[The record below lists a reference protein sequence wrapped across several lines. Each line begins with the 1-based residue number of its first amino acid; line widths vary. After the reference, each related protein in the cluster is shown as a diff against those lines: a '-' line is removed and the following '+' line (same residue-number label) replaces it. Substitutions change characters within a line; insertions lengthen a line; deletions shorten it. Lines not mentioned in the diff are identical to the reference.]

1 MKNVVIIED
10 ESIVAMEI
18 EGFVQSLG
26 YKVVAT
32 FSNAAACLALLKKEA
47 VELILMDVYIEG
59 DMDGIACAAAIQS
72 WQKIPIIYISAFSD
86 DETLERAIKTKPS
99 AYLVKPFNREELRI
113 AMKIALS
120 HAQEQQR
127 RGDVIFDEE
136 FSFDTQRDELLH
148 NTQSVHLT
156 KKELELLKLFLN
168 TKNSVLSL
176 YEIEN
181 EIWPDKE
188 SNENTRRALISRLRA
203 KLNYK
208 FIETIHSIGYKLH
221 I

>member
-1 MKNVVIIED
+1 MKNIVIIED

-18 EGFVQSLG
+18 AGFVKGLG

-32 FSNAAACLALLKKEA
+32 FSNAAACLALLKKE
-47 VELILMDVYIEG
+47 VVDLILMDVYIEG

-72 WQKIPIIYISAFSD
+72 WQNIPIIYISAFSD

-99 AYLVKPFNREELRI
+99 AYLVKPFNREELRV

-120 HAQEQQR
+120 HAQEHQR

>member
-18 EGFVQSLG
+18 AGFVQSLG

-32 FSNAAACLALLKKEA
+32 FSNAAACLALLKKKA
-47 VELILMDVYIEG
+47 VDLILMDIYIEG
-59 DMDGIACAAAIQS
+59 DMDGIACVAAIQS
-72 WQKIPIIYISAFSD
+72 WQNIPIIYISAFSD

-99 AYLVKPFNREELRI
+99 AYLVKPFNREDLRV

-120 HAQEQQR
+120 HSVELQR

-136 FSFDTQRDELLH
+136 FSFDSKRDELLH
-148 NTQSVHLT
+148 NAQIVHLT
-156 KKELELLKLFLN
+156 KKELELLKLFLG

-208 FIETIHSIGYKLH
+208 FIETLHSVGYKLH

>member
-18 EGFVQSLG
+18 AGFVKGLG

-32 FSNAAACLALLKKEA
+32 FSNAAACLALLKKE
-47 VELILMDVYIEG
+47 VVDLILIDVYIEG

-72 WQKIPIIYISAFSD
+72 WQNIPIIYISAFSD

-99 AYLVKPFNREELRI
+99 AYLVKPFNREELRA

-120 HAQEQQR
+120 HAQEHQK

-136 FSFDTQRDELLH
+136 FSFDTKSDELLH
-148 NTQSVHLT
+148 NAQSVHLT
-156 KKELELLKLFLN
+156 KKELELLKLFLGA
-168 TKNSVLSL
+168 KNSVLSL

>member
-18 EGFVQSLG
+18 AGFVKGLG

-32 FSNAAACLALLKKEA
+32 FSNAAACLALLKKE
-47 VELILMDVYIEG
+47 VVDLILMDVYIEG

-72 WQKIPIIYISAFSD
+72 WQNIPIIYISAFSD

-99 AYLVKPFNREELRI
+99 AYLVKPFNREELRV

-120 HAQEQQR
+120 HVQEHQK

-136 FSFDTQRDELLH
+136 FSFDTKSDELLH
-148 NTQSVHLT
+148 NAQSVHLT
-156 KKELELLKLFLN
+156 KKELELLKLFLGA
-168 TKNSVLSL
+168 KNSVLSL